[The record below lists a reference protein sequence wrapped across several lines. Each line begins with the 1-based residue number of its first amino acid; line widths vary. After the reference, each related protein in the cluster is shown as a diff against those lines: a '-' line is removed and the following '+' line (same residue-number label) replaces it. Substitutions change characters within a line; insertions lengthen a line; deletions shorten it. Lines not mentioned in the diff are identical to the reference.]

1 MKMLFLVDGDNNIG
15 TGLTGLNLLSET
27 DTVLIF
33 HSRGM
38 QLTKLKAR
46 AAQSRADVQFI
57 ESVKDGKNSVDF
69 QIVAELGVRIG
80 RGEVEFAYVISQ
92 DQGYVAPIESLKLH
106 YSDYFREIRL
116 ARSIED
122 CLHLIFIL
130 RALNRAELSAALAS
144 EYGTAHG
151 DLIYRHLAGLFGAEL
166 QGESPVP
173 AEAVRADGEA
183 VTSEPSSAAVVSEK
197 QQSLRHA
204 GQRSSGFRR
213 GRRGAGT
220 QNMQAVA
227 SAAPPVSASGSPAA
241 ASTADAQPVKPAEP
255 ADLAYDA
262 ALRSESLL
270 PSDVVITEDAS
281 VRAAHTSQ
289 PAADPANGSP
299 AISSDQIANRS
310 DSILPAGKSDSTE
323 ASLSAADGKHSSV
336 SVDSME
342 KGSTT
347 AAGTSMQDAAAKAD
361 ESQTSVRTSE
371 NPIKAEIPAVQAGK
385 RANSSDDA
393 AASSSADQTQKQ
405 TAAGIAGES
414 AEENA
419 PAAPSSEESMAEE
432 QDTVAAP
439 TAVKT
444 VIYPFK
450 RAPENRFSDKPRS
463 VVVSEAPVIPGAAE
477 SFYSEQKNAGSDKG
491 SRKVRNGESKRA
503 ETASAA
509 ESEQKAD
516 PRAAVSDRKPHADSP
531 RADKSGDAPAA
542 SHESKPAKNQP
553 RNTKAVTGTDASKQV
568 RQPKKAG
575 TAQPSLTGHA
585 DDPKQPSSPA
595 EPSEPAEA
603 PHAEESAKASKAA
616 GRKSPSAAAGKKEEA
631 SEKHPSERRSES
643 SPAPKPE
650 TADKR
655 SGSPTADKP
664 NTRAK
669 KPDVSGN
676 RKDISQPKPSSP
688 APRSAA
694 PQQNSKQNVP
704 AAEKASRREQTKNAV
719 VSAPVN
725 TTAAAA
731 DIPAVEQAG
740 QTPSATPRKANESW
754 APAVKNHNMKLFPEQ
769 FEKIKA
775 GTKQIE
781 IRCNDAKRQKI
792 RPGDTIT
799 LVKQSEDAETMVVY
813 VTGMFPAPSFRELF
827 EQFDPAAFGC
837 AGQTVED
844 MLSGIYKIFDKRKEK
859 KYGAVG
865 IGVSL
870 KPDGSAPIP
879 KPGQS

>member
-183 VTSEPSSAAVVSEK
+183 VTSEPSSATVVSEK

-220 QNMQAVA
+220 QNTQTVV
-227 SAAPPVSASGSPAA
+227 SATSPVSAPGNPAA
-241 ASTADAQPVKPAEP
+241 TFTVDAQPVKPAEP
-255 ADLAYDA
+255 TDSAYDA
-262 ALRSESLL
+262 APRSESLL
-270 PSDVVITEDAS
+270 PSDVITEDAS
-281 VRAAHTSQ
+281 VRAARTSQ
-289 PAADPANGSP
+289 PAADLENGSP
-299 AISSDQIANRS
+299 AISSDQTVNRS
-310 DSILPAGKSDSTE
+310 DSILPAGKSGSTE
-323 ASLSAADGKHSSV
+323 ASLSATDGKHSSA
-336 SVDSME
+336 SVAPME
-342 KGSTT
+342 KGGT
-347 AAGTSMQDAAAKAD
+347 AAADMSMQDAAAKAD
-361 ESQTSVRTSE
+361 ESQTSVRASG
-371 NPIKAEIPAVQAGK
+371 NPIKAEMPAVRAEKQ
-385 RANSSDDA
+385 ANSSDDA
-393 AASSSADQTQKQ
+393 AAGSSADQTQKPS
-405 TAAGIAGES
+405 AAGIAGES
-414 AEENA
+414 AEKNA
-419 PAAPSSEESMAEE
+419 PAAPSSEKNTAGE

-477 SFYSEQKNAGSDKG
+477 SFYTEQKNAGSDKG
-491 SRKVRNGESKRA
+491 SRNARNGEPKRA

-516 PRAAVSDRKPHADSP
+516 PRTAVSDRKPHADSP
-531 RADKSGDAPAA
+531 RADKSGEAPAA
-542 SHESKPAKNQP
+542 SDESKPAKNQA
-553 RNTKAVTGTDASKQV
+553 RNTKAVTGTDVSKQV
-568 RQPKKAG
+568 RQTKKAG
-575 TAQPSLTGHA
+575 AAQPSLAGHA
-585 DDPKQPSSPA
+585 DAPKQTSSPA
-595 EPSEPAEA
+595 EPSAPAETT
-603 PHAEESAKASKAA
+603 HAGEIAKASKAT

-631 SEKHPSERRSES
+631 SEKRPSERRSES

-650 TADKR
+650 TTGKR

-664 NTRAK
+664 TVRAK
-669 KPDVSGN
+669 KPDASGN
-676 RKDISQPKPSSP
+676 RKDSSQPKPSP
-688 APRSAA
+688 QAPQSAV
-694 PQQNSKQNVP
+694 PQQNSKQNTP
-704 AAEKASRREQTKNAV
+704 TAEKASRREQTKNAV
-719 VSAPVN
+719 VSAPEN

-731 DIPAVEQAG
+731 DIPAVEKAG
-740 QTPSATPRKANESW
+740 QTPSATPRKANESG

-792 RPGDTIT
+792 HPGDTIT

>member
-166 QGESPVP
+166 QGESPVSG
-173 AEAVRADGEA
+173 EAVRAGEEA
-183 VTSEPSSAAVVSEK
+183 ASSESSSAAAGSEK

-213 GRRGAGT
+213 GRRSTGT
-220 QNMQAVA
+220 QNAPTTV
-227 SAAPPVSASGSPAA
+227 SAASPVIASGNPAASLADVRFDLSATAHDTAPHASSESVHPSDTVEDVSARTEHTLQPDAEQESTSPFEQ
-241 ASTADAQPVKPAEP
+241 T
-255 ADLAYDA
+255 
-262 ALRSESLL
+262 
-270 PSDVVITEDAS
+270 
-281 VRAAHTSQ
+281 
-289 PAADPANGSP
+289 
-299 AISSDQIANRS
+299 ANRS
-310 DSILPAGKSDSTE
+310 DSILPAGEADNTEVTPAVKNDTSGSAGADSAEKSSTAVAE
-323 ASLSAADGKHSSV
+323 ASL
-336 SVDSME
+336 
-342 KGSTT
+342 
-347 AAGTSMQDAAAKAD
+347 QDAAAKAD

-371 NPIKAEIPAVQAGK
+371 NPIKAEMPAAQAGK
-385 RANSSDDA
+385 RASSSDDA
-393 AASSSADQTQKQ
+393 AASSSADQMQKQ

-414 AEENA
+414 AEEND
-419 PAAPSSEESMAEE
+419 PAAPLSEESIAGE

-450 RAPENRFSDKPRS
+450 RAPEKRFSDKPRS

-516 PRAAVSDRKPHADSP
+516 PRTAVSDRKPHADSP

-542 SHESKPAKNQP
+542 SYESKPAKNQP

-575 TAQPSLTGHA
+575 AAQPSLTGHA
-585 DDPKQPSSPA
+585 DAPKQPSSPA

-603 PHAEESAKASKAA
+603 PHAEESAKASKAT
-616 GRKSPSAAAGKKEEA
+616 GRKSPSAAAGKKEET

-650 TADKR
+650 TAGKH
-655 SGSPTADKP
+655 SSKPTADKP

-669 KPDVSGN
+669 KPVASGN
-676 RKDISQPKPSSP
+676 QKDSSQPKPSP
-688 APRSAA
+688 TAPRSVA
-694 PQQNSKQNVP
+694 PQQNSQQNVP

-719 VSAPVN
+719 VSAPGN

-740 QTPSATPRKANESW
+740 QTPSATPRKANESGV
-754 APAVKNHNMKLFPEQ
+754 PAVKNHNMKLFPEQ

-792 RPGDTIT
+792 HPGDTIT